1 MLDIEERRRL
11 REAKRV
17 KISAKQQDGSS
28 DEIVV
33 PSTRVDDD
41 ARLIQLLSKN
51 EDQLLNF
58 VAMVNKVYEE
68 KLGRDAP
75 FMTFVFV
82 GVQSSGKSTIMER
95 FMNAPLN
102 IIQEGTGTRCPLDTT
117 CIHDD
122 TCTVP
127 VCDLYGEEL
136 NEGERGKKLTINEV
150 FASIVAHNKRLG
162 DEDRFSTK
170 PLRLHYRAKNVQ
182 NMRFVDT
189 PGIIS
194 NMSTVSCSVA
204 GSLSRDG
211 SV

>member
-11 REAKRV
+11 REAKRLKHAV
-17 KISAKQQDGSS
+17 KQVGLSGPVAA
-28 DEIVV
+28 
-33 PSTRVDDD
+33 PLTHVDDD
-41 ARLIQLLSKN
+41 ARLVEFLSKN
-51 EDQLLNF
+51 EDELLNF
-58 VAMVNKVYEE
+58 VAKVNKVYEE

-122 TCTVP
+122 SCTEP

-136 NEGERGKKLTINEV
+136 YESERGKQLTVNEI

-170 PLRLHYRAKNVQ
+170 PLRLHYRANNVQ

-194 NMSTVSCSVA
+194 NMSTVRFVI
-204 GSLSRDG
+204 
-211 SV
+211 V